1 MGIVLRWY
9 LIDLCSPFKF
19 KSMVKLLIELL
30 ELLRAAA
37 PLLFSLS
44 VFTLFGILCS
54 KSIKKYSTIYYIVFG
69 VPFALVMISFIGRL
83 IGVEWLQLNYRAIP
97 FMSEITRDYIH
108 MAAFGH
114 PLLILIMYMGALD
127 PKIPSVKKLLSIRKE
142 LSIISG
148 FPVLTHSLIRVT
160 NNFPNS
166 LKFFTNNA
174 EYMENASVSSE
185 LGAGISS
192 FSLVIGIFLLI
203 IFLPLWVTSFNSV
216 HKRMGGV
223 KWKKLQKW
231 SYVLY
236 AILFIHAVGIQI
248 GGILNP
254 RGGHHAK
261 PAVEIVIHLG
271 SLVLIYG
278 SYLYLR
284 LRKAK
289 RCKKKN
295 SNMIPIK
302 TGRLS

>member
-1 MGIVLRWY
+1 MGIVLQWY
-9 LIDLCSPFKF
+9 LIDLCSSFKF
-19 KSMVKLLIELL
+19 KNMIKLLIELL

-69 VPFALVMISFIGRL
+69 VPFAIVAISFIGRL
-83 IGVEWLQLNYRAIP
+83 IGAEWLQINYRAIP
-97 FMSEITRDYIH
+97 FMGEIARDYIH

-127 PKIPSVKKLLSIRKE
+127 PKIPSVKKLMSIRKE

-148 FPVLTHSLIRVT
+148 FPILTHSLIRVT
-160 NNFPNS
+160 NNFPDS

-174 EYMENASVSSE
+174 EYMENARVSSE

-192 FSLVIGIFLLI
+192 FSLVLGVVMLAIFI
-203 IFLPLWVTSFNSV
+203 PLWVTSFGPV
-216 HKRMGGV
+216 HRRMGAV
-223 KWKKLQKW
+223 RWKKLQKW

-236 AILFIHAVGIQI
+236 ATLFIHALGIQI

-254 RGGHHAK
+254 RGGHHAR
-261 PAVEIVIHLG
+261 PAVEIVIHLS
-271 SLVLIYG
+271 SLFLIYG

-289 RCKKKN
+289 KDAKRKIQK
-295 SNMIPIK
+295 
-302 TGRLS
+302 